1 MMVIHRM
8 NAMRDDKMD
17 AKNRFWASGIWLLPV
32 SAGAAAWV
40 GYAVIF
46 FRQLKSVY
54 SGNEAVLSAREKGM
68 LFLAAALPP
77 LNAALIQNVRYR
89 CFGETN
95 LDPFSRSASGCS
107 RDKRKAMEGRIPG
120 EYLSSKPD
128 GFTIGKKGR
137 RYIRI
142 PVDPR
147 NILHTLVVGSP
158 GSMKS
163 TTLLNALIYNF
174 NFAKKEEKMTVFAID
189 VKPELQRKSVIY
201 DPERGDV
208 KVIDPSSKS
217 PVFYGWDVYYGLDK
231 TSSDDEVEARADMIA
246 RSLISCREGSDNSI
260 FYSTAQNLMI
270 AFLIYGFFTGKGF
283 LDSMLQL
290 MSVPMQDLVASVLSD
305 TEMCTAHPKL
315 RLILQAYDSGEG
327 SNEMLKDVEAT
338 MHEKLR
344 IFGVSSVQYMLRDN
358 PRKASPQDL
367 TDGTSVFLSL
377 PDSLLKQY
385 APLINLITQQ
395 VISYL
400 GSIPEWERSEKDVPV
415 IWLLIDEFGSI
426 GHMDVEGALAR
437 FRSRKICIWLCVQ
450 GLSQLDDTY
459 GQYGRRSIVTDCEC
473 NLIFSSKDDT
483 ANRFFSDISGQY
495 METRISTHHNGASS
509 FSESRN
515 ISSEYRPVYEV
526 SDFVQLRRDRKLIC
540 FVDGYHFYI
549 DKCPYFQIREL
560 RELSDRIRSENSR
573 ILNKE
578 GGGA

>member
-1 MMVIHRM
+1 MH
-8 NAMRDDKMD
+8 MD
-17 AKNRFWASGIWLLPV
+17 LKNKIWFSGVWMLPV
-32 SAGAAAWV
+32 SGTLSACIGHL
-40 GYAVIF
+40 ILSI
-46 FRQLKSVY
+46 RQLKAMMD
-54 SGNEAVLSAREKGM
+54 GTSAIITEQEIN
-68 LFLAAALPP
+68 LLILAAALPSI
-77 LNAALIQNVRYR
+77 LVLIVNVIRYKFYYER
-89 CFGETN
+89 NFA
-95 LDPFSRSASGCS
+95 PSSSRGSGYS
-107 RDKRKAMEGRIPG
+107 RDKRIAMEGKIPK
-120 EYLSSKPD
+120 EYLSSKPA

-137 RYIRI
+137 RYVRL
-142 PVDPR
+142 PVDSK
-147 NILHTLVVGSP
+147 NILHTLVIGSP

-270 AFLIYGFFTGKGF
+270 AFLVYGFFTGKGF

-290 MSVPMQDLVASVLSD
+290 MSVPMQDLVASILSD

-315 RLILQAYDSGEG
+315 RLILQAYDTGEG
-327 SNEMLKDVEAT
+327 SNEMLKDAEAT

-358 PRKASPQDL
+358 PKKASPQDL
-367 TDGTSVFLSL
+367 TEGTSIFLAL
-377 PDSLLKQY
+377 PDNLLKQY

-400 GSIPEWERSEKDVPV
+400 GSIPEWERSEKDVPL
-415 IWLLIDEFGSI
+415 IWLLVDEFGSI
-426 GHMDVEGALAR
+426 GHMDIEGALAR

-473 NLIFSSKDDT
+473 NLIFSSKDDI
-483 ANRFFSDISGQY
+483 ANKFFSDISGQY
-495 METRISTHHNGASS
+495 RETKISTHHNGASS

-515 ISSEYRPVYEV
+515 ISSEYRPVYEA
-526 SDFVQLRRDRKLIC
+526 SDFVQLRKNKKLIC
-540 FVDGYHFYI
+540 FVDGYHFHI
-549 DKCPYFQIREL
+549 DKCPFFQIREL
-560 RELSDRIRSENSR
+560 RELSDSIRKENNK
-573 ILNKE
+573 ILNEE
-578 GGGA
+578 GGDA

>member
-1 MMVIHRM
+1 M
-8 NAMRDDKMD
+8 NVKDKIW
-17 AKNRFWASGIWLLPV
+17 FSGIWLLPGSGGI
-32 SAGAAAWV
+32 SACIA
-40 GYAVIF
+40 YLIF
-46 FRQLKSVY
+46 GIRQLKALMD
-54 SGNEAVLSAREKGM
+54 GTPTALAENEIILLILAAVL
-68 LFLAAALPP
+68 PP
-77 LNAALIQNVRYR
+77 IFVFIVNLIRYKVYGKTE
-89 CFGETN
+89 FA
-95 LDPFSRSASGCS
+95 PASSRGSGCS

-128 GFTIGKKGR
+128 GFAIGKKGR
-137 RYIRI
+137 KYIRI

-147 NILHTLVVGSP
+147 NILHTLVIGSP

-174 NFAKKEEKMTVFAID
+174 NCAPEKEKMTVFAID
-189 VKPELQRKSVIY
+189 VKPELQRKSAIY

-217 PVFYGWDVYYGLDK
+217 PVYYGWDVYYGLDK

-246 RSLISCREGSDNSI
+246 RSLISCKEGSDNSI
-260 FYSTAQNLMI
+260 FYATAQNLMV
-270 AFLIYGFFTGKGF
+270 AFLLYGFFSGKCF

-290 MSVPMQDLVASVLSD
+290 MSVPMQDLIASILSD
-305 TEMCTAHPKL
+305 TKMCDAHPKL
-315 RLILQAYDSGEG
+315 RLILQSYDTGEG
-327 SNEMLKDVEAT
+327 SNEMIKDAENT

-344 IFGVSSVQYMLRDN
+344 IFGVRSVQYMLRDN
-358 PRKASPQDL
+358 PKKASPQDL
-367 TDGTSVFLSL
+367 TKGTSIFLSL

-395 VISYL
+395 TINYL
-400 GSIPEWERSEKDVPV
+400 GSIPEWERSEKDVPI
-415 IWLLIDEFGSI
+415 IWLLVDEFGSI
-426 GHMDVEGALAR
+426 GHMDIEGALAR

-483 ANRFFSDISGQY
+483 ANKFFSDISGQY
-495 METRISTHHNGASS
+495 RETKISTHRNGFSGISDSS
-509 FSESRN
+509 QN
-515 ISSEYRPVYEV
+515 ISTEFRPVYEV

-549 DKCPYFQIREL
+549 DKCPFFQIKEL
-560 RELSDRIRSENSR
+560 RELSESIRKENNK

-578 GGGA
+578 GGDA

>member
-1 MMVIHRM
+1 
-8 NAMRDDKMD
+8 MD
-17 AKNRFWASGIWLLPV
+17 LKNKLWFSGIWLLPV
-32 SAGAAAWV
+32 SGAISACIA
-40 GYAVIF
+40 YLIF
-46 FRQLKSVY
+46 GVRQLKAMMDGTSAALAEKEIILLFLIAVI
-54 SGNEAVLSAREKGM
+54 SPVAVL
-68 LFLAAALPP
+68 
-77 LNAALIQNVRYR
+77 IVNVIRYKIFNER
-89 CFGETN
+89 NFA
-95 LDPFSRSASGCS
+95 PASSRGSGYS
-107 RDKRKAMEGRIPG
+107 RDKRKAMEGRIPR

-128 GFTIGKKGR
+128 GFTIGKKGI
-137 RYIRI
+137 RYVRL
-142 PVDPR
+142 PVDPK
-147 NILHTLVVGSP
+147 NILHTLVIGSP

-163 TTLLNALIYNF
+163 TTLLNSLIYNF

-201 DPERGDV
+201 DPEKGDV
-208 KVIDPSSKS
+208 KVIDPSSAS
-217 PVFYGWDVYYGLDK
+217 PIYYGWDVYYGLDK

-246 RSLISCREGSDNSI
+246 RPLISCREGSDNTI

-290 MSVPMQDLVASVLSD
+290 MSVPMQDLVASILSD

-327 SNEMLKDVEAT
+327 VSEMLKDSEST

-358 PRKASPQDL
+358 PKKASPQDL
-367 TDGTSVFLSL
+367 TEGTSIFLSL
-377 PDSLLKQY
+377 PDNLLKQY
-385 APLINLITQQ
+385 APLVNLITQQ

-400 GSIPEWERSEKDVPV
+400 GSIPEWERSEKDVPL

-426 GHMDVEGALAR
+426 GHMDIEGALAR

-473 NLIFSSKDDT
+473 NLIFSSKDDV
-483 ANRFFSDISGQY
+483 ANKFFSDISGQY
-495 METRISTHHNGASS
+495 RETKISTHRNGVSGVRDSS
-509 FSESRN
+509 QNVSTEFRQ
-515 ISSEYRPVYEV
+515 IYEV

-560 RELSDRIRSENSR
+560 RELSDSIRKENNR

>member
-1 MMVIHRM
+1 
-8 NAMRDDKMD
+8 MD
-17 AKNRFWASGIWLLPV
+17 ARNKIWFSGIWLLPV
-32 SAGAAAWV
+32 SGIISAFI
-40 GYAVIF
+40 GYLILGI
-46 FRQLKSVY
+46 RQLKALMD
-54 SGNEAVLSAREKGM
+54 GTP
-68 LFLAAALPP
+68 AALAENEILLLILTAVAPP
-77 LNAALIQNVRYR
+77 VAVFVVNVIRYKIFNER
-89 CFGETN
+89 NFA
-95 LDPFSRSASGCS
+95 PASSRGSGYS
-107 RDKRKAMEGRIPG
+107 RDKRKAMEGRIPR

-128 GFTIGKKGR
+128 GFTIGKKGI
-137 RYIRI
+137 RYVRL

-147 NILHTLVVGSP
+147 NILHTLVIGSP

-163 TTLLNALIYNF
+163 TTLLNSLIYNF

-208 KVIDPSSKS
+208 KVIDPSSTS
-217 PVFYGWDVYYGLDK
+217 PVYYGWDVYFGLDK

-260 FYSTAQNLMI
+260 FYSTAQNLMV

-290 MSVPMQDLVASVLSD
+290 MSVPMQDLVASILSD
-305 TEMCTAHPKL
+305 TKMCDAHPKL
-315 RLILQAYDSGEG
+315 RLILQAYDTGEG
-327 SNEMLKDVEAT
+327 SSEMLKDAEST

-358 PRKASPQDL
+358 PRKASPVDL

-377 PDSLLKQY
+377 PDNLLKQY
-385 APLINLITQQ
+385 APLVNLITQQ

-415 IWLLIDEFGSI
+415 IWLLVDEFGSI

-459 GQYGRRSIVTDCEC
+459 GQFGRRSIVTDCEC
-473 NLIFSSKDDT
+473 NLIFSSKDDV

-495 METRISTHHNGASS
+495 RETKISTHRNGVSGVRDSS
-509 FSESRN
+509 QNVSTEFRQ
-515 ISSEYRPVYEV
+515 IYEV

-540 FVDGYHFYI
+540 FVDGHHFYI
-549 DKCPYFQIREL
+549 DKCPYFQIKEL
-560 RELSDRIRSENSR
+560 RELSDRIRSENNR
-573 ILNKE
+573 ILNGE
-578 GGGA
+578 GGDA

>member
-1 MMVIHRM
+1 MHM
-8 NAMRDDKMD
+8 NL
-17 AKNRFWASGIWLLPV
+17 KNKLWFSGIWLLPV
-32 SAGAAAWV
+32 SGAISACI
-40 GYAVIF
+40 GYLILSI
-46 FRQLKSVY
+46 RHLKAMID
-54 SGNEAVLSAREKGM
+54 GTSAIIAEQEINL
-68 LFLAAALPP
+68 LFLIAVVPP
-77 LNAALIQNVRYR
+77 VTVLIVNVIRYKIYNER
-89 CFGETN
+89 NFA
-95 LDPFSRSASGCS
+95 PASSRGSGYS
-107 RDKRKAMEGRIPG
+107 RDKRKAMEGKIPG
-120 EYLSSKPD
+120 EYLSSKPN

-137 RYIRI
+137 RYVRL

-147 NILHTLVVGSP
+147 NILHTLVIGSP

-163 TTLLNALIYNF
+163 TTLLNSLIYNF

-208 KVIDPSSKS
+208 KVIDPSSTS
-217 PVFYGWDVYYGLDK
+217 PVYYGWDVYFGLDK

-260 FYSTAQNLMI
+260 FYSTAQNLMV

-290 MSVPMQDLVASVLSD
+290 MSVPMQDLVASILSD
-305 TEMCTAHPKL
+305 TKMCDAHPKL
-315 RLILQAYDSGEG
+315 RLILQAYDTGEG
-327 SNEMLKDVEAT
+327 SSEMLKDAEAT

-358 PRKASPQDL
+358 PKKASPQDL
-367 TDGTSVFLSL
+367 TEGTSIFLSL
-377 PDSLLKQY
+377 PDNLLKQY
-385 APLINLITQQ
+385 APLVNLITQQ
-395 VISYL
+395 TINYL

-437 FRSRKICIWLCVQ
+437 FRSRKIFIWLCVQ

-483 ANRFFSDISGQY
+483 ANKFFSDISGQY
-495 METRISTHHNGASS
+495 RETKISTHRNGFSGISDSS
-509 FSESRN
+509 QN
-515 ISSEYRPVYEV
+515 ITTEFRPVYEV

-540 FVDGYHFYI
+540 FVDGHHFYI

-560 RELSDRIRSENSR
+560 RELSDRIRSEN
-573 ILNKE
+573 NKHLSK
-578 GGGA
+578 GGDA

>member
-1 MMVIHRM
+1 
-8 NAMRDDKMD
+8 MD
-17 AKNRFWASGIWLLPV
+17 LKNKLWFSGIWLLPV
-32 SAGAAAWV
+32 SGAISACIA
-40 GYAVIF
+40 YLIF
-46 FRQLKSVY
+46 GIRQLKAMMDGTSAALAEKEIILLFLIAVI
-54 SGNEAVLSAREKGM
+54 SPVAVL
-68 LFLAAALPP
+68 
-77 LNAALIQNVRYR
+77 IVNVIRYKIFNER
-89 CFGETN
+89 NFA
-95 LDPFSRSASGCS
+95 PASSRGSGYS
-107 RDKRKAMEGRIPG
+107 RDKRKAMEGKIPK

-128 GFTIGKKGR
+128 GFTVGRKGR
-137 RYIRI
+137 RYVRL

-147 NILHTLVVGSP
+147 NILHTLVIGSP

-163 TTLLNALIYNF
+163 TTILNSLIYNF
-174 NFAKKEEKMTVFAID
+174 NCASEKEKMTVFAID

-201 DPERGDV
+201 DPERGNV
-208 KVIDPSSKS
+208 KVIDPSSTS
-217 PVFYGWDVYYGLDK
+217 SVFYGWDVYYGLDK

-260 FYSTAQNLMI
+260 FYATAQNLMV
-270 AFLIYGFFTGKGF
+270 AFLLYGFFSGKCF

-327 SNEMLKDVEAT
+327 VSEMLKDSEST

-358 PRKASPQDL
+358 PKKASPQDL
-367 TDGTSVFLSL
+367 TEGTSIFLSL
-377 PDSLLKQY
+377 PDNLLKQY
-385 APLINLITQQ
+385 APLVNLITQQ

-400 GSIPEWERSEKDVPV
+400 GSIPEWERSEKDVPL

-426 GHMDVEGALAR
+426 GHMDIEGALAR

-473 NLIFSSKDDT
+473 NLIFSSKDDV
-483 ANRFFSDISGQY
+483 ANKFFSDISGQY
-495 METRISTHHNGASS
+495 RETKISTHRNGVSGVRDSS
-509 FSESRN
+509 QNVSTEFRQ
-515 ISSEYRPVYEV
+515 IYEV

-560 RELSDRIRSENSR
+560 RELSDSIRKENNR

>member
-1 MMVIHRM
+1 
-8 NAMRDDKMD
+8 MD
-17 AKNRFWASGIWLLPV
+17 LKNKIWFSGIWMLPV
-32 SAGAAAWV
+32 SGAISACI
-40 GYAVIF
+40 GYLILGI
-46 FRQLKSVY
+46 RQLKALMDGTSATLAEKEIILLFLIAVIPPA
-54 SGNEAVLSAREKGM
+54 AVL
-68 LFLAAALPP
+68 
-77 LNAALIQNVRYR
+77 IVNVIRYKIFNER
-89 CFGETN
+89 NFA
-95 LDPFSRSASGCS
+95 PASSRGSGCS
-107 RDKRKAMEGRIPG
+107 RDKRKAMEGRIPR

-128 GFTIGKKGR
+128 GFTIGKKGI
-137 RYIRI
+137 RYVRL

-147 NILHTLVVGSP
+147 NILHTLVIGSP

-163 TTLLNALIYNF
+163 TTLLNSLIYNF

-208 KVIDPSSKS
+208 KVIDLSSKS
-217 PVFYGWDVYYGLDK
+217 PVYYGWDVYYGLDK

-260 FYSTAQNLMI
+260 FYATAQNLMV
-270 AFLIYGFFTGKGF
+270 AFLVYGFFTGKGF

-290 MSVPMQDLVASVLSD
+290 MSVPMQDLVASILSD

-315 RLILQAYDSGEG
+315 RLILQAYDTGEG
-327 SNEMLKDVEAT
+327 SNEMLKDAEAT

-358 PRKASPQDL
+358 PKKASPQDL
-367 TDGTSVFLSL
+367 TEGTSIFLAL
-377 PDSLLKQY
+377 PDNLLKQY

-400 GSIPEWERSEKDVPV
+400 GSIPEWERSEKDVPL
-415 IWLLIDEFGSI
+415 IWLLVDEFGSI
-426 GHMDVEGALAR
+426 GHMDIEGALAR

-473 NLIFSSKDDT
+473 NLIFSSKDDI
-483 ANRFFSDISGQY
+483 ANKFFSDISGQY
-495 METRISTHHNGASS
+495 RETKISTHHNGASS

-515 ISSEYRPVYEV
+515 ISSEYRPVYEA
-526 SDFVQLRRDRKLIC
+526 SDFVQLRKNKKLIC
-540 FVDGYHFYI
+540 FVDGYHFHI
-549 DKCPYFQIREL
+549 DKCPFFQIKEL
-560 RELSDRIRSENSR
+560 RELSDRIRSENSK
-573 ILNKE
+573 IFNDE
-578 GGGA
+578 GGDA

>member
-1 MMVIHRM
+1 
-8 NAMRDDKMD
+8 MD
-17 AKNRFWASGIWLLPV
+17 ARNKIWFSGIWMLPV
-32 SAGAAAWV
+32 SGIISACI
-40 GYAVIF
+40 GYLILGI
-46 FRQLKSVY
+46 RQLKALMD
-54 SGNEAVLSAREKGM
+54 GTPAVLAEQEII
-68 LFLAAALPP
+68 LLILVAVLPP
-77 LNAALIQNVRYR
+77 IFVLIVNVIRYR
-89 CFGETN
+89 CYGERNFT
-95 LDPFSRSASGCS
+95 PASSRGTGSS
-107 RDKRKAMEGRIPG
+107 RDKRKAMEGKIPK

-128 GFTIGKKGR
+128 GFTVGRKGR
-137 RYIRI
+137 RYVRL

-147 NILHTLVVGSP
+147 NIVHTLVIGSP

-163 TTLLNALIYNF
+163 TTILNSLIYNF
-174 NFAKKEEKMTVFAID
+174 NCASEKEKMTVFAID

-201 DPERGDV
+201 DPERGNV
-208 KVIDPSSKS
+208 KVIDPSSTS
-217 PVFYGWDVYYGLDK
+217 SVFYGWDVYYGLDK

-260 FYSTAQNLMI
+260 FYATAQNLMV
-270 AFLIYGFFTGKGF
+270 AFLLYGFFSGKCF

-327 SNEMLKDVEAT
+327 VSEMLKDSEST

-358 PRKASPQDL
+358 PKKASPQDL
-367 TDGTSVFLSL
+367 TEGTSIFLSL
-377 PDSLLKQY
+377 PDNLLKQY
-385 APLINLITQQ
+385 APLVNLITQQ

-400 GSIPEWERSEKDVPV
+400 GSIPEWERSEKDVPL

-426 GHMDVEGALAR
+426 GHMDIEGALAR

-473 NLIFSSKDDT
+473 NLIFSSKDDV
-483 ANRFFSDISGQY
+483 ANKFFSDISGQY
-495 METRISTHHNGASS
+495 RETKISTHRNGVSGVRDSS
-509 FSESRN
+509 QNVSTEFRQ
-515 ISSEYRPVYEV
+515 IYEV

-560 RELSDRIRSENSR
+560 RELSDSIRKENNR